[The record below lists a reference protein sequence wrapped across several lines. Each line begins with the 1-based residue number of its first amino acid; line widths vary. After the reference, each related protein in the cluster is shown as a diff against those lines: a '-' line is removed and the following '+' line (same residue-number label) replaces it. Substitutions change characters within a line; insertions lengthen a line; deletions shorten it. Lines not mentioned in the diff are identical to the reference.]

1 MTASRRTPARG
12 FGVIA
17 AIVLLVVLSALAAA
31 IVRFGSVAQVSA
43 AQGVTAAR
51 VSAAARA
58 GTEWGLYQ
66 AFKGAWTAC
75 AGASQTL
82 DLTASTGFHVSVSC
96 DSRTFND
103 GEIVPGTPRTVRLYT
118 IDAVACSSSACPD
131 NSAATTPNYVE
142 RRRQVQ
148 ASDQL

>member
-51 VSAAARA
+51 VSATARA

-75 AGASQTL
+75 AGAGQTL

-103 GEIVPGTPRTVRLYT
+103 GETVPGTPRTVRLYT

>member
-1 MTASRRTPARG
+1 MTARPQPPARG

-31 IVRFGSVAQVSA
+31 IVRFGSSAQVSA
-43 AQGVTAAR
+43 AQSVTAAR

-103 GEIVPGTPRTVRLYT
+103 GETVPGTPRTVRLYT

>member
-103 GEIVPGTPRTVRLYT
+103 GETVPGTPRTVRLYT